1 MRILLGAGEVER
13 VREVLEAAV
22 SRAREADDE
31 IVVAVVDRPDTDSA
45 PAAVEERVR
54 DVLSDLEFD
63 AEVRRL
69 EGHAGSRLVDLA
81 ETEGFDRIALDGGER
96 SPLGKVQLGSTAEF
110 VLLNARSTVT
120 VLR

>member
-31 IVVAVVDRPDTDSA
+31 IVVAVMDLPDTDSA